1 MIEEEEI
8 LKTKLQQINK
18 EKLNLEEQLQNLE
31 IKKDDFVSETLT
43 QTFVV
48 AMMIG
53 GKKNYLLFILIFSA
67 F

>member
-1 MIEEEEI
+1 
-8 LKTKLQQINK
+8 
-18 EKLNLEEQLQNLE
+18 
-31 IKKDDFVSETLT
+31 LT